1 MVNYTCMS
9 CEGTFIAT
17 SQAEA
22 EEAYNSQVEK
32 GDTAAAS
39 FSDAV
44 DTGEVA
50 YAKFCPYC
58 GATAVK
64 VSKEVK
70 HGR

>member
-1 MVNYTCMS
+1 MVNHTCIS
-9 CEGTFIAT
+9 CERTFEAV
-17 SQAEA
+17 SREEA

-39 FSDAV
+39 LDDAV

-64 VSKEVK
+64 VS
-70 HGR
+70 